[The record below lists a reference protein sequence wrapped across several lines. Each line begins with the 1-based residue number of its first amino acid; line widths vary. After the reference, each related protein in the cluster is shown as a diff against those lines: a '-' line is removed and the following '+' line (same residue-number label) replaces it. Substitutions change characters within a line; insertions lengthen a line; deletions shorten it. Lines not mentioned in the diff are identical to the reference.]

1 MTVASCATLY
11 LRSEPA
17 LLDRF
22 IAEMRALA
30 AGTEDEA
37 SLEAV

>member
-1 MTVASCATLY
+1 MY
-11 LRSEPA
+11 IRSEPA

-22 IAEMRALA
+22 IAEIKALA
-30 AGTEDEA
+30 RGAESEA